1 MYQTKHIPIRSCIG
15 CGVKR
20 PQKDF
25 VKIVRTKHNSISIK
39 LNNTSDKSEGRSIY
53 MCRSF
58 DCWTE
63 AKKKGKIDRNIKAN
77 LSEKD
82 IIIISEYMAE
92 SR

>member
-15 CGVKR
+15 CGLKR

-63 AKKKGKIDRNIKAN
+63 AKKKREDRSKYK
-77 LSEKD
+77 S
-82 IIIISEYMAE
+82 
-92 SR
+92 